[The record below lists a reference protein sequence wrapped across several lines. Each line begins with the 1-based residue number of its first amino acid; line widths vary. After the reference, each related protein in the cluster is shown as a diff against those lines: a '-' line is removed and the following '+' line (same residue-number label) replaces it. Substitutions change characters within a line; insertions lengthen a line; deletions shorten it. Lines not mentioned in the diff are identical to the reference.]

1 MTEAFEHLCKSHD
14 DFSCKGSSSNY
25 DGDGMAD
32 VAAKLTEK
40 THNNL
45 SNMTTVDLPST
56 NNFGQQQHVGN
67 WVEVVDGVDKSEA
80 VCDYD

>member
-1 MTEAFEHLCKSHD
+1 MEEISITENCLLPFYVSRFDCTESMTEAFEHLCKSHD

-40 THNNL
+40 
-45 SNMTTVDLPST
+45 SS
-56 NNFGQQQHVGN
+56 
-67 WVEVVDGVDKSEA
+67 
-80 VCDYD
+80 